1 MLVRVGCWLLVRV
14 LVVGWLGLVVG
25 SCWLLVRVLV
35 VGWLG
40 LVVGS
45 CWLLVYL
52 VGGWLTHVKEF
63 STQKLPSSLPVLVQN
78 SRPRLSKM
86 TR

>member
-35 VGWLG
+35 VGWVG

-45 CWLLVYL
+45 CWLLVYCL
-52 VGGWLTHVKEF
+52 MLKSSVHKSYRPACQSWYKTVVPDY
-63 STQKLPSSLPVLVQN
+63 QK
-78 SRPRLSKM
+78 
-86 TR
+86 